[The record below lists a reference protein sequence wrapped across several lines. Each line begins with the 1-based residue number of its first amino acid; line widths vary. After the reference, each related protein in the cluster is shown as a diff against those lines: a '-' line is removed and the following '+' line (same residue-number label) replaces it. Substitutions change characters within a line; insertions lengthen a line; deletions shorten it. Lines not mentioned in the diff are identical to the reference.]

1 MDRQPQASAGNG
13 AGGPRPQVAAAG
25 TATRPRDARQ
35 LRLGRSFAQVVAVL
49 MRDRN
54 FRQMRLA
61 DLEWLV
67 LPPLMAGQ
75 FRLAQMP
82 APPPKGEKPA
92 GEGKDQAGAGP
103 GVLVPIAVALWAR
116 VSANTDKA
124 LQGNLD
130 KQARLHPADWASG
143 DNIWLIA
150 VAGDKRAIPK
160 FIEQLYLAE
169 FKGKLVKM
177 RMRGA
182 DGKAVVRTMGPSDP
196 KPAAKPAGRS

>member
-1 MDRQPQASAGNG
+1 MSKASEADGNG
-13 AGGPRPQVAAAG
+13 AARGKSAAAAPLK
-25 TATRPRDARQ
+25 ATIRPRDARQ
-35 LRLGRSFAQVVAVL
+35 TRFAQAFAQVVAVL
-49 MRDRN
+49 MRDPGFRN
-54 FRQMRLA
+54 LRLA
-61 DLEWLV
+61 DLEWMV
-67 LPPLMAGQ
+67 LPPIMAGQ

-103 GVLVPIAVALWAR
+103 GVLVPVAVALWAR

-160 FIEQLYLAE
+160 FIEQLYLTE
-169 FKGKLVKM
+169 FKGK
-177 RMRGA
+177 
-182 DGKAVVRTMGPSDP
+182 P
-196 KPAAKPAGRS
+196 